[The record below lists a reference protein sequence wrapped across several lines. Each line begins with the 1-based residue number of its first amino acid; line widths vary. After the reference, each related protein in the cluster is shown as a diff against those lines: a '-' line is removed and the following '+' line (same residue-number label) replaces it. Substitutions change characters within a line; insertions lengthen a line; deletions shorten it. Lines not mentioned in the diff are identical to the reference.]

1 MKISFLLPLACL
13 LLLSSTVS
21 GRRGKG
27 KGKGKGKEPTAS
39 KIGFD
44 LKLKKIYI
52 FVLKDNYTRKFK
64 KFSS

>member
-1 MKISFLLPLACL
+1 MKISFLLLLACL

-21 GRRGKG
+21 SRRGKG
-27 KGKGKGKEPTAS
+27 KGKGKEKEPTAS

-44 LKLKKIYI
+44 LKFKKIYI
-52 FVLKDNYTRKFK
+52 FDMKDNYTRKFK